1 MKPSFEKPIIPES
14 YKNKWNSD
22 RLMVPTYVW
31 TLMRLYTA
39 VAVIASVTAALYL
52 PLLLSISAVIAVSI
66 ILGGVCILTC
76 LELGLIPP
84 ESVGEDD
91 VPNYKFLGWDENYD
105 HRNR

>member
-31 TLMRLYTA
+31 TLMRLYM
-39 VAVIASVTAALYL
+39 VVGILVSV
-52 PLLLSISAVIAVSI
+52 SAVLYFPAI
-66 ILGGVCILTC
+66 INIPVLIVITILVGGACTLTC